1 MEVSKNAPL
10 LKHSARCSIT
20 KPFIQNNKKPRL
32 AQTGFYKYMLLIIFW
47 GQALV

>member
-1 MEVSKNAPL
+1 MGTSKML
-10 LKHSARCSIT
+10 HGETRRRVSIT
-20 KPFIQNNKKPRL
+20 KFFIQNNKKPRL